1 MKREKSRQN
10 VTKKEEEEE
19 KEAYWNALK
28 EETGVLLHLVAKL
41 QEAEVNPLFLSMQS
55 SLLAM
60 QRRLENVGEEY
71 PRDFIDGMEALGEA
85 IEQATRD
92 LRSPYEATRSL
103 ALSQLEKI
111 IQTKSKGDRALR

>member
-60 QRRLENVGEEY
+60 QRRLENVVAPLGGGG
-71 PRDFIDGMEALGEA
+71 IDVGAG
-85 IEQATRD
+85 R
-92 LRSPYEATRSL
+92 
-103 ALSQLEKI
+103 
-111 IQTKSKGDRALR
+111 GDRAGNTRFAQSVRGDTFSGAEPTGKDHSDQEQG

>member
-19 KEAYWNALK
+19 KVAYWNALK
-28 EETGVLLHLVAKL
+28 EETGVLLHLVAKF

-60 QRRLENVGEEY
+60 QRRLENVVAPSEE
-71 PRDFIDGMEALGEA
+71 EESTLALGEA